1 MSRRLTRR
9 AVAASVAVAAL
20 LGVGLP
26 SQVWASSGPGG
37 SGDVSAED
45 GTPGGQ
51 SGSSDQP
58 PPSPSP
64 SPSPATTPSAAPA
77 GAPTEP
83 QGLSAA
89 AAQAAA
95 CGAVPGS
102 CQPPA
107 TATPVNAP
115 PAGPSEDVL
124 GVKARA
130 DLHISISE
138 PNFSAAAQ
146 IVNIPTWMWFPA
158 GAWQPQV
165 ATAASGLVIVTVS
178 ATPISSRWDMG
189 DGTVVVCSGPGTPFD
204 HWPAGVDPTTI
215 ASPDC
220 GHTYRR
226 WSGDEPEGLFH
237 LSVQVRYRVAW
248 TSSTGRGGAQPDLI
262 LERDDTTAR
271 VLEVQALNGS

>member
-1 MSRRLTRR
+1 M
-9 AVAASVAVAAL
+9 
-20 LGVGLP
+20 
-26 SQVWASSGPGG
+26 
-37 SGDVSAED
+37 
-45 GTPGGQ
+45 
-51 SGSSDQP
+51 
-58 PPSPSP
+58 
-64 SPSPATTPSAAPA
+64 
-77 GAPTEP
+77 
-83 QGLSAA
+83 
-89 AAQAAA
+89 
-95 CGAVPGS
+95 
-102 CQPPA
+102 
-107 TATPVNAP
+107 
-115 PAGPSEDVL
+115 L

-130 DLHISISE
+130 DLHISIPE

-189 DGTVVVCSGPGTPFD
+189 DGTVAVCNGSGTPFD

-226 WSGDEPEGLFH
+226 WSGDEPGGRFH
-237 LSVQVRYRVAW
+237 LSVQIRYRVAW

-262 LERDDTTAR
+262 LERDDLTAR